1 MTQKAV
7 GLGRRLFC
15 FRPYLERTLLR
26 LVCVM
31 RPVFLSALLLLAGV
45 AAPHAWAAPASSGAQ
60 PFHGR
65 VYQVDTVFNN
75 IDVIM
80 PDRKRTLWADASTR
94 VRVHG
99 QRAQLIDIA
108 MGDEVK
114 GTYVAG
120 PKGALRLVRIDDP

>member
-1 MTQKAV
+1 MRFV
-7 GLGRRLFC
+7 
-15 FRPYLERTLLR
+15 LL
-26 LVCVM
+26 
-31 RPVFLSALLLLAGV
+31 PALLVMLGAGMPRTF
-45 AAPHAWAAPASSGAQ
+45 AAPDSAAGAQ

-108 MGDEVK
+108 MGDEVR

-120 PKGALRLVRIDDP
+120 SKGALRLVRIDDP

>member
-1 MTQKAV
+1 
-7 GLGRRLFC
+7 
-15 FRPYLERTLLR
+15 
-26 LVCVM
+26 M
-31 RPVFLSALLLLAGV
+31 RYVFLPACLLVLGAGLPQAL
-45 AAPHAWAAPASSGAQ
+45 AAPASSAEAQ

>member
-1 MTQKAV
+1 
-7 GLGRRLFC
+7 
-15 FRPYLERTLLR
+15 
-26 LVCVM
+26 M
-31 RPVFLSALLLLAGV
+31 RYGFPPALLLALG
-45 AAPHAWAAPASSGAQ
+45 APWVCAAPAPAAQ

-99 QRAQLIDIA
+99 QRAQLLDIA
-108 MGDEVK
+108 MGDEVS
-114 GTYVAG
+114 GTYVVG
-120 PKGALRLVRIDDP
+120 PKGALRLVRIEDPSR